1 MNKNNPYLP
10 VPMKLVKNFT
20 ETEDKLI
27 HTFTLEFINKE
38 DEKNF
43 KYLPGQFA
51 ELMVYGKGEAP
62 FGIASSPNEPGILK
76 FSVAK
81 VGVVS
86 EALHLLEEGSIVGVR
101 GPLGNWYPLEN
112 LKGKNIVII
121 GGGFAF
127 TTLRSTI
134 QYLLDPV
141 RRGDYGDLTVIYGA
155 RNPGLLL
162 YKDELKEWESRDDIN
177 MVTTIDRPAEGWTGR
192 TGFVPTVTK
201 EVAPSAENTVCI
213 ICGPPVMIKFTQ
225 PVLVE
230 LGFTPEQIIMSLEM
244 RMKCGIGMCGRCNI
258 GSKYVC
264 KDGPVF
270 TLAQLN
276 NMPNEY

>member
-10 VPMKLVKNFT
+10 IPMRLVKNFC

-27 HTFTLEFINKE
+27 HTFDLEFVNKE
-38 DEKNF
+38 DQENF

-51 ELMVYGKGEAP
+51 ELMVYGQGEAP

-86 EALHLLEEGSIVGVR
+86 KALHLLEEGSTVGVR
-101 GPLGNWYPLEN
+101 GPLGNWYPVED

-141 RRGDYGDLTVIYGA
+141 RRGDYGDITVVYGA

-162 YKDELKEWESRDDIN
+162 YKEELQEWENRDDIN
-177 MVTTIDRPAEGWTGR
+177 MVTTIDRPAEGWEGR
-192 TGFVPTVTK
+192 TGFVPAVVE

-225 PVLVE
+225 PVLE
-230 LGFTPEQIIMSLEM
+230 KLGFTPEQIIMSLEM
-244 RMKCGIGMCGRCNI
+244 RMKCGLGMCGRCNI

-270 TLAQLN
+270 TLEQLKKL
-276 NMPNEY
+276 PNEY

>member
-10 VPMKLVKNFT
+10 IPMTLVKNFT

-27 HTFTLEFINKE
+27 HTFTLEFQNQE
-38 DEKNF
+38 DAENF
-43 KYLPGQFA
+43 KYMPGQFA

-62 FGIASSPNEPGILK
+62 FGIASSPTEPGILK

-86 EALHLLEEGSIVGVR
+86 TALHLLEEGTTVGVR
-101 GPLGNWYPLEN
+101 GPLGNWYPVED

-134 QYLLDPV
+134 QYLLDPA

-162 YKDELKEWESRDDIN
+162 YKDELKEWEGRDDIN
-177 MVTTIDRPAEGWTGR
+177 LITTIDRPVDGWTGR
-192 TGFVPTVTK
+192 VGFIPTVTK

-225 PVLVE
+225 PVLEE

-244 RMKCGIGMCGRCNI
+244 RMKCGLGMCGRCNI

-270 TLAQLN
+270 TLAQLKQ
-276 NMPNEY
+276 MPNEY

>member
-1 MNKNNPYLP
+1 MNKTNPYLP
-10 VPMKLVKNFT
+10 IPMRLVKNFT

-27 HTFTLEFINKE
+27 KTFTLEFVNKE
-38 DEKNF
+38 DEANF

-51 ELMVYGKGEAP
+51 EVMVYGKGEAP
-62 FGIASSPNEPGILK
+62 FGIASAPNEPGIIK

-86 EALHLLEEGSIVGVR
+86 TALHLLEEGSIVGLR
-101 GPLGNWYPLEN
+101 GPLGNWYPLED

-134 QYLLDPV
+134 QYLLDPA

-162 YKDELKEWESRDDIN
+162 YKEELKEWESRSDIN
-177 MVTTIDRPAEGWTGR
+177 MITTIDRPVEGWTGR

-225 PVLVE
+225 PVLEE

-244 RMKCGIGMCGRCNI
+244 RMKCGLGICGRCNI

-270 TLAQLN
+270 TLAQLKKL
-276 NMPNEY
+276 PNEY